1 MKKTIDKYEFVR
13 DMDEYY
19 RGNGF
24 SYDGLLTL
32 YDYLEELEEEM
43 GEELEFD
50 VVALH
55 CQYEEMTV
63 NDFLTDYY
71 DETDIEEILSI
82 YNLKSIDEITAD
94 VLYEYENLYMIS
106 RIIAVVDEST
116 IIVDNDR

>member
-19 RGNGF
+19 HGNGF

-32 YDYLEELEEEM
+32 YDYLEELEEEI

-50 VVALH
+50 VIALH
-55 CQYEEMTV
+55 CQYEEISV

-71 DETDIEEILSI
+71 DEVDIEEIFSI
-82 YNLKSIDEITAD
+82 YNLKSVDEITAD
-94 VLYEYENLYMIS
+94 VLYEYENLYEIS
-106 RIIAVVDEST
+106 RIIAVVDETT

>member
-1 MKKTIDKYEFVR
+1 MKKRIDKYEFIR
-13 DMDEYY
+13 AMDDYY
-19 RGNGF
+19 RGNSF
-24 SYDGLLTL
+24 SYDGLSAL
-32 YDYLEELEEEM
+32 YDYLEELEEEL

-50 VVALH
+50 VIALH

-63 NDFLTDYY
+63 YDFLTDYY
-71 DETDIEEILSI
+71 DKVEIEEIFSI

>member
-19 RGNGF
+19 HGNGF

-32 YDYLEELEEEM
+32 YDYLEELEEET

-55 CQYEEMTV
+55 CQYDEMTV
-63 NDFLTDYY
+63 YDFLTDYY
-71 DETDIEEILSI
+71 DKADIEEIFSI

-106 RIIAVVDEST
+106 RIIAVVDETT
-116 IIVDNDR
+116 IIIDNDR